1 MGVVELIK
9 PPLNTPM
16 VDPIQHGNSDRES
29 KPDSVLKKCASRD
42 FIRWLGRNV
51 FVYVYI
57 VFCQSVASYMH
68 KQVPHQCAPFTA
80 PIKPESYHRPRLF
93 NVTNNR
99 LPTTRK

>member
-29 KPDSVLKKCASRD
+29 EPDSVLKKCAGRD
-42 FIRWLGRNV
+42 FTRWLGRNV

-57 VFCQSVASYMH
+57 VFLSKRGIVYA
-68 KQVPHQCAPFTA
+68 
-80 PIKPESYHRPRLF
+80 
-93 NVTNNR
+93 
-99 LPTTRK
+99 

>member
-29 KPDSVLKKCASRD
+29 EPDAVLKKCAGRD
-42 FIRWLGRNV
+42 FTPWLGRNYS
-51 FVYVYI
+51 FTCI
-57 VFCQSVASYMH
+57 LCFCQSVASYMH

-80 PIKPESYHRPRLF
+80 PIKPESSHRPRLF